1 MAHTKDRDTEEVPT
15 PLIENSCKTDTV
27 SSGLVIVMER
37 PRVKSTVK
45 KYPELVAAAGGL
57 VVMVRDKSASM
68 YRNLTRS
75 GLASLFAL
83 FLGAAT
89 MFGTIVWL
97 VEQSTGNNMF
107 IRLFDGLWWSLVTIV
122 TVGYGDKY
130 PQSDIGK
137 MAAILLMLSG
147 VVISAILSGTV
158 ASIFVERRI
167 REGKGLQDIRLK
179 GHTIVC
185 GWNRHGDRVL
195 AGLEAEVPGIPVVL
209 VNSLEPERFDAI
221 RTQHPDLDLRFVRGD
236 HTQETILRKASA
248 NQARTCVLLPDES
261 GGSGETNADERTIL
275 AALALKSLSR
285 DIRVRAGILKEESE
299 PHLRRA
305 GVDDIVLHG
314 EFTGFLL
321 SAAGEDG
328 GLPDAARELLSSA
341 SASRL
346 KQVAMPSSLVG
357 KPFSEASE
365 WFMRNNK
372 GVLLGVLTREKPVTL
387 DDILSNDSGAIDA
400 FIKRKFEEAA
410 IDLGVDARSSG
421 RARLAPG
428 PDYLIGSSDVAF
440 TVGGEV

>member
-1 MAHTKDRDTEEVPT
+1 MDRPKVKGIVKRIPDKVA
-15 PLIENSCKTDTV
+15 KTRR
-27 SSGLVIVMER
+27 LRAM
-37 PRVKSTVK
+37 
-45 KYPELVAAAGGL
+45 L
-57 VVMVRDKSASM
+57 RDKPVSM

-75 GLASLFAL
+75 GLASLFAI
-83 FLGAAT
+83 FLGAAAV
-89 MFGTIVWL
+89 FGTIVWL
-97 VEQSTGNNMF
+97 VERSTGNSMF
-107 IRLFDGLWWSLVTIV
+107 MRLFDGLWWSLVTIV

-130 PQSDIGK
+130 PASDMGK
-137 MAAILLMLSG
+137 LAAILLMLSG

-179 GHTIVC
+179 GHTIVY

-195 AGLEAEVPGIPVVL
+195 TGLEAEAPGIPVVL

-221 RTQHPDLDLRFVRGD
+221 RTLHPDLDLRFVRGD

-261 GGSGETNADERTIL
+261 GGNGETNADERTIL

-285 DIRVRAGILKEESE
+285 DIRIRAGILKEESE

-305 GVDDIVLHG
+305 EVDDIVLHG

-328 GLPDAARELLSSA
+328 GLPDAAREMLSFS

-346 KQVAMPSSLVG
+346 KQVAMPVSLVG
-357 KPFSEASE
+357 KPFAEASD
-365 WFMRNNK
+365 WFLRNNK
-372 GVLLGVLTREKPVTL
+372 GVLLGVLAKEKPVTL

-410 IDLGVDARSSG
+410 IDLGADTESSG
-421 RARLAPG
+421 KARLAPG

-440 TVGGEV
+440 VVGGEV

>member
-1 MAHTKDRDTEEVPT
+1 MVMARNKTISIFKD
-15 PLIENSCKTDTV
+15 L
-27 SSGLVIVMER
+27 
-37 PRVKSTVK
+37 
-45 KYPELVAAAGGL
+45 A
-57 VVMVRDKSASM
+57 
-68 YRNLTRS
+68 RS
-75 GLASLFAL
+75 GLASLFAI
-83 FLGAAT
+83 FLGAAAA
-89 MFGTIVWL
+89 FGAIVWL
-97 VEQSTGNNMF
+97 IEQSSGSRMF
-107 IRLFDGLWWSLVTIV
+107 VRLFDGLWWGLVTIV

-130 PQSDIGK
+130 PESDSGK
-137 MAAILLMLSG
+137 IAALLLMISG

-195 AGLEAEVPGIPVVL
+195 AGLEAEAPGIPVVL

-221 RTQHPDLDLRFVRGD
+221 RTLHPNLDLRFVRGD
-236 HTQETILRKASA
+236 HTQEAILRKASA

-285 DIRVRAGILKEESE
+285 EIRIRAGILKEESE

-305 GVDDIVLHG
+305 EVDDIVLHG

-328 GLPDAARELLSSA
+328 GLPDAARELLSFS

-346 KQVAMPSSLVG
+346 KQVVIPSTLVG
-357 KPFSEASE
+357 KPFAEASE
-365 WFMRNNK
+365 WFLRNNK
-372 GVLLGVLTREKPVTL
+372 GVLLGVLAKEKPVTL

-410 IDLGVDARSSG
+410 IDIGTDMESSG
-421 RARLAPG
+421 KPRLAPG
-428 PDYLIGSSDVAF
+428 PDYLIGSSDIAF
-440 TVGGEV
+440 VVGGVS

>member
-1 MAHTKDRDTEEVPT
+1 MGLWDNA
-15 PLIENSCKTDTV
+15 V
-27 SSGLVIVMER
+27 SMF
-37 PRVKSTVK
+37 
-45 KYPELVAAAGGL
+45 
-57 VVMVRDKSASM
+57 
-68 YRNLTRS
+68 RNLSRS
-75 GLASLFAL
+75 GLASLFAI
-83 FLGAAT
+83 FLGAAAS
-89 MFGTIVWL
+89 FGTIVWL
-97 VEQSTGNNMF
+97 IERSTGNSMF
-107 IRLFDGLWWSLVTIV
+107 VRLFDGLWWGLVTIV

-130 PQSDIGK
+130 PESDSGK
-137 MAAILLMLSG
+137 IAALLLMVSG

-195 AGLEAEVPGIPVVL
+195 TGLEAEAPGTPVVL

-221 RTQHPDLDLRFVRGD
+221 RTLHPNLDLRFVRGD
-236 HTQETILRKASA
+236 HTQEATLRKASA
-248 NQARTCVLLPDES
+248 NQAKTCVLLPDES

-285 DIRVRAGILKEESE
+285 EIRIRAGILKEESE

-305 GVDDIVLHG
+305 DVDDIVLHG

-328 GLPDAARELLSSA
+328 GLPDAARELLSFS
-341 SASRL
+341 SGSRL
-346 KQVAMPSSLVG
+346 KQVTIPSALVG
-357 KPFSEASE
+357 KPFAEASD
-365 WFMRNNK
+365 WFLRNNK
-372 GVLLGVLTREKPVTL
+372 GVLLGVLAKEKPVTL

-410 IDLGVDARSSG
+410 IDLGADLESAG
-421 RARLAPG
+421 KPRLAPG
-428 PDYLIGSSDVAF
+428 PDYLIGSTDVAF
-440 TVGGEV
+440 VVGGEA

>member
-1 MAHTKDRDTEEVPT
+1 MDRTRGKGNRKTVGDTESKAVRLLSRLRSK
-15 PLIENSCKTDTV
+15 PL
-27 SSGLVIVMER
+27 
-37 PRVKSTVK
+37 
-45 KYPELVAAAGGL
+45 
-57 VVMVRDKSASM
+57 SM
-68 YRNLTRS
+68 FRSLTRS
-75 GLASLFAL
+75 GLASLFAI
-83 FLGAAT
+83 FLGAAAV
-89 MFGTIVWL
+89 FGTIVWL
-97 VEQSTGNNMF
+97 VERSTGNNMF

-130 PQSDIGK
+130 PESDMGK
-137 MAAILLMLSG
+137 IAAILLMISG

-195 AGLEAEVPGIPVVL
+195 AGLEAEAPGVPVVL

-221 RTQHPDLDLRFVRGD
+221 RTLHPDLDLRFVRGD
-236 HTQETILRKASA
+236 HTQEAILRKASA
-248 NQARTCVLLPDES
+248 HQARTCVLLPDET
-261 GGSGETNADERTIL
+261 GGSGEANADERTIL
-275 AALALKSLSR
+275 AALALKSIAR
-285 DIRVRAGILKEESE
+285 DIRIRAGILKEESE

-305 GVDDIVLHG
+305 EVDDIVLHG

-328 GLPDAARELLSSA
+328 GLPDAARELLSFS

-346 KQVAMPSSLVG
+346 RQVTMPAGLVG
-357 KPFSEASE
+357 KPFAEASE
-365 WFMRNNK
+365 WFLKNNK
-372 GVLLGVLTREKPVTL
+372 GVLLGVLAKEKPVTL

-410 IDLGVDARSSG
+410 IDIGAGMESAG
-421 RARLAPG
+421 KARLAPG
-428 PDYLIGSSDVAF
+428 QDYLIGSSDVAF
-440 TVGGEV
+440 VVGGEA